1 MQQTTVVLGLAE
13 AALQEAVLHF
23 LDHRPRLAVVR
34 AVDEGSALSR
44 VLLESHPDAAVVSP
58 EVAAAAPELNGAAL
72 FVVAERETTAGL
84 RAALRVG
91 ARGFYLWPEEREGL
105 AVDAERSG
113 RTAPAE
119 GREPGRVI
127 AVLGARG
134 GAGST
139 FVSTHLAAAFAA
151 REAEV
156 VLADLDLVYGDAAP
170 ALGIPPGGEPG
181 TIADLVPVAEE
192 ITAEHLERV
201 LYRHPRGFRVLLA
214 PPDPAAAGAVGPEV
228 ARATVRALGADAGV
242 VVMQVSRSL
251 DAVAL
256 AALEEADTIVLVV
269 NLDVLAFRA
278 AKRVMSVLAAR
289 GLDARC
295 RLVVNRASR
304 SEVVP
309 QDAERVFGLRPLA
322 VLGTDRAVPRAQN
335 RGQVL
340 AGRSVAARRLATL
353 AASLVEDEA

>member
-1 MQQTTVVLGLAE
+1 MDQTTVVLGLAE
-13 AALQEAVLHF
+13 PLLQEAVLHY
-23 LDHRPRLAVVR
+23 LDRRPRLAVVR
-34 AVDEGSALSR
+34 AVEDGSALSR

-58 EVAAAAPELNGAAL
+58 EVVAAAPELDGAQL

-84 RAALRVG
+84 RAALRLG

-105 AVDAERSG
+105 AADAERAG
-113 RTAPAE
+113 RAATPD

-139 FVSTHLAAAFAA
+139 FVSTHLAAALAG
-151 REAEV
+151 RGEEA

-170 ALGIPPGGEPG
+170 ALGIPPGGESG
-181 TIADLVPVAEE
+181 TIADLVPVADE
-192 ITAEHLERV
+192 ISADHLERV

-214 PPDPAAAGAVGPEV
+214 PADPADAPAIGPEL
-228 ARATVRALGADAGV
+228 ARSAVRALAGASSV
-242 VVMQVSRSL
+242 VVVQVARGL

-256 AALEEADTIVLVV
+256 AALEEADTILLVV
-269 NLDVLAFRA
+269 SLDVLAFRA
-278 AKRVMSVLAAR
+278 AKRSLAVMAAR
-289 GLDARC
+289 GLGSRC
-295 RLVVNRASR
+295 RLVVNRATR

-309 QDAERVFGLRPLA
+309 QDAERVFGLRPIA
-322 VLGTDRAVPRAQN
+322 VLGAERSVQRAQD

-340 AGRSVAARRLATL
+340 AGRTVAARRLAKL
-353 AASLVEDEA
+353 AAALVEGDA